1 MNDGE
6 CRTCQELSEDDA
18 LQQKVE
24 AKLPDSL
31 SFRSMRIGTNPAY
44 VVVHGKRLV
53 RSNEIVVL
61 ERDTGDIVEQYRTG
75 LLARL
80 SGGRL

>member
-1 MNDGE
+1 ME
-6 CRTCQELSEDDA
+6 IS
-18 LQQKVE
+18 
-24 AKLPDSL
+24 
-31 SFRSMRIGTNPAY
+31 TNPAY

-53 RSNEIVVL
+53 RSNETIVL
-61 ERDTGDIVEQYRTG
+61 ERDTGDIIEQYRTG

>member
-1 MNDGE
+1 MLISIN
-6 CRTCQELSEDDA
+6 S
-18 LQQKVE
+18 
-24 AKLPDSL
+24 S
-31 SFRSMRIGTNPAY
+31 Y
-44 VVVHGKRLV
+44 VVVYGKRLV